1 MYLVVLCILFWTS
14 VLVNK
19 IDCCYCTNTLTNTL
33 TTLFGYF
40 IIIKICFTFTRIR
53 LHFTFQI
60 FFFVPWFSIQ
70 SISRFKSKLKFTN
83 FSAYLVEFLW
93 QSFIFERKSVLSFT
107 ITMCISLCFW
117 KHDTPLLNFII
128 NFAVNEILKIFLLQV
143 NLLDIVISSTCTLFM
158 SLRL

>member
-1 MYLVVLCILFWTS
+1 MYLVVLCILFRTN

-19 IDCCYCTNTLTNTL
+19 IDSCYYLINTLK
-33 TTLFGYF
+33 TLFGYF
-40 IIIKICFTFTRIR
+40 IIIKICFNFTRIR

-70 SISRFKSKLKFTN
+70 SISRFKNKLTFTI
-83 FSAYLVEFLW
+83 FLAYLVAFLY
-93 QSFIFERKSVLSFT
+93 QPFIFERKSVLSFT
-107 ITMCISLCFW
+107 ISMWLSLCFW

-128 NFAVNEILKIFLLQV
+128 NFVVNEVLKIFLLQV
-143 NLLDIVISSTCTLFM
+143 NLLDIVISSTCTSFM